1 VLLIAL
7 LVVLAYLAA
16 LPEAVEVDRA
26 LPRTV
31 VGRTRSASQMM
42 LTSVTG
48 VLVVLFGVPLEIG
61 LRVRRRVL
69 ARGRAAW
76 RGALAVAVSAAVGVA
91 VAWWPARRWITEQA
105 VAGAV
110 ARTQVPLPPE
120 DLPAYEAWAGEIA
133 GAYASKAL
141 VAFAA
146 VWVVLRI
153 VLAVAEHRLRRPAP
167 GV

>member
-76 RGALAVAVSAAVGVA
+76 RGVLAVVVSTAVGVA

-110 ARTQVPLPPE
+110 ARRQAPVPPE
-120 DLPAYEAWAGEIA
+120 DLPAYEAWAGQIA
-133 GAYASKAL
+133 GAYISKAL
-141 VAFAA
+141 VAFGA
-146 VWVVLRI
+146 VWVLLRI
-153 VLAVAEHRLRRPAP
+153 LLAVVEHRRRPVTD
-167 GV
+167 G